1 MVVHDDT
8 ANDYDEHSCQ
18 DDQARKDEKHEPA
31 YRKPVGAVEGLVNVD
46 EDQGEQGCIHDEA
59 QNVALFVQVGWDFW
73 FISVHGRLVVQ
84 PAKVAHFSR
93 ITNQRPFFDTSFTP

>member
-8 ANDYDEHSCQ
+8 ANDYDEYSCQ

-59 QNVALFVQVGWDFW
+59 HNVALFVQVGWDFLVH
-73 FISVHGRLVVQ
+73 ISAWAVGGPACKSSSFQQDYQ
-84 PAKVAHFSR
+84 PTTLF
-93 ITNQRPFFDTSFTP
+93 